1 MIPGCSP
8 ATLTGSGSTF
18 TAKCTTSS
26 IVPGTHS
33 IVAVYSG
40 DGTHASTSSAAL
52 TQVVNK
58 AASSVTLA
66 SSLNPSPPA
75 TSVTFTATVTG
86 STPTGTVNF
95 KDGATSLTGCG
106 AVALT
111 GTGNVRTA
119 TCTTST
125 LTGGTHS
132 MTAVFAGD
140 SINAGS
146 TSPALSQ
153 GVGLSASTT
162 GVASSAN
169 PAMFGNAVTFTATV
183 NGNAPTGN
191 VNFTDGGTS
200 LVRMRR
206 RGADWLRQYA
216 HCRMHGRGACGR
228 NPQHRR
234 DLWRRRRQHRIQ
246 QR

>member
-1 MIPGCSP
+1 M
-8 ATLTGSGSTF
+8 
-18 TAKCTTSS
+18 
-26 IVPGTHS
+26 
-33 IVAVYSG
+33 
-40 DGTHASTSSAAL
+40 
-52 TQVVNK
+52 
-58 AASSVTLA
+58 
-66 SSLNPSPPA
+66 
-75 TSVTFTATVTG
+75 TFTATVTG
-86 STPTGTVNF
+86 STPTGAVNF
-95 KDGATSLTGCG
+95 KDGATSLTGCS

-119 TCTTST
+119 TCSTST

-140 SINAGS
+140 TINAGS

-200 LVRMRR
+200 LTGC
-206 RGADWLRQYA
+206 GAVALTGSGNTRTAACTAAALAAGIHNIVATYGGD
-216 HCRMHGRGACGR
+216 GANVG
-228 NPQHRR
+228 
-234 DLWRRRRQHRIQ
+234 IQ
-246 QR
+246 QQGIAQAMTVSSATALATSANSEQPGQLP